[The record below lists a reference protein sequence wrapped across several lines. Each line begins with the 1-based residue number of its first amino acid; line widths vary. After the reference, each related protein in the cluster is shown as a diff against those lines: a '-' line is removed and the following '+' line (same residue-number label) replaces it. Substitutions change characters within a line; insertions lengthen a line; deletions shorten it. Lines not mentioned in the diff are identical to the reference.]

1 MKIKLS
7 DFEKEVLI
15 ESFLYLNSKMD
26 YDEEKEL
33 VEKAN
38 ISISDIAEL
47 RQKIERHYNK
57 WQH

>member
-57 WQH
+57 